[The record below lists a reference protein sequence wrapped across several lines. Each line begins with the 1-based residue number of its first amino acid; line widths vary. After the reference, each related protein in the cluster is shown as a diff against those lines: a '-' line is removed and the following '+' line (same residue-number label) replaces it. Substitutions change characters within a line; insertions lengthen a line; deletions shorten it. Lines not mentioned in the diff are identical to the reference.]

1 MNNLGGIIYI
11 LFASLVLF
19 VQNTSFILIQRRKK
33 YNNKVECVFETYRC
47 NTRYSMR
54 PIKVFTSENHNSCM
68 IDAVNLT
75 SYLCG
80 KIQNIL
86 CKTVKLKQCM
96 EKVSKSARIYV
107 YEGTFVY
114 NNICLGLEAP
124 YENFFCFRLIVKIV

>member
-1 MNNLGGIIYI
+1 MNNLCGIIYI

-33 YNNKVECVFETYRC
+33 YNNIVECVFETYRC

-107 YEGTFVY
+107 RAYEGLLFIITFVWDLKHHMR
-114 NNICLGLEAP
+114 ISFVSDSL
-124 YENFFCFRLIVKIV
+124 